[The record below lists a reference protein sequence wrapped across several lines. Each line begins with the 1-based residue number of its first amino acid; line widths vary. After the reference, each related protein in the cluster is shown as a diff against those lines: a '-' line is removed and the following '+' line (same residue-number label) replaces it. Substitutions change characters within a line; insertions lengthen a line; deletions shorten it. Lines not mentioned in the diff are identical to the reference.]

1 MQEPSRGIR
10 LGLEARMGA
19 KSEKGEMAA
28 QTAPGRLLLPLRT
41 GCDETRGTPTVS
53 ILTSE
58 LLRIR

>member
-1 MQEPSRGIR
+1 MQELSRGNR

-41 GCDETRGTPTVS
+41 GCDGTRGTPTVS